1 MKILSPFVHGILDFV
16 VVIAFALA
24 PTVLQFAG
32 TPRTLCY
39 VLAVVHAAMT
49 LITAF
54 PLGALK
60 IIPFPVHG
68 LIELVA
74 AVFIIL
80 APWILGFTDGLD
92 AKRFYVAAG
101 IVILVV
107 VLLTDYK
114 AAPPPPDRPL
124 RA

>member
-1 MKILSPFVHGILDFV
+1 MKILSPFAHGILDFV
-16 VVIAFALA
+16 VVLAFALA
-24 PTVLQFAG
+24 PSVMGFAG

-68 LIELVA
+68 VIELCA
-74 AVFIIL
+74 AVFILL
-80 APWILGFTDGLD
+80 APFLLDFTPGVD
-92 AKRFYVAAG
+92 ARNFYVGAG

-114 AAPPPPDRPL
+114 AAAPPPARPL
-124 RA
+124 AP

>member
-16 VVIAFALA
+16 VVIAFAVA
-24 PTVLQFAG
+24 PTVLGFAG
-32 TPRTLCY
+32 TPRVTCY

-54 PLGALK
+54 PLGAIK

-68 LIELVA
+68 LIELCA

-92 AKRFYVAAG
+92 AKYFFVAAG

-114 AAPPPPDRPL
+114 AAAPPPDQPL

>member
-1 MKILSPFVHGILDFV
+1 
-16 VVIAFALA
+16 
-24 PTVLQFAG
+24 
-32 TPRTLCY
+32 
-39 VLAVVHAAMT
+39 MT

-68 LIELVA
+68 LIELGA

-101 IVILVV
+101 IVILIV
-107 VLLTDYK
+107 VLLTDYR
-114 AAPPPPDRPL
+114 AAAPPPDRPL

>member
-1 MKILSPFVHGILDFV
+1 MKILSPYVHGVLDFV

-24 PTVLQFAG
+24 PTVLGFAG

-49 LITAF
+49 LLTAF
-54 PLGALK
+54 PLGAIK

-68 LIELVA
+68 VIEIVA
-74 AVFIIL
+74 GVAILL

-92 AKRFYVAAG
+92 AKYFYVCAG
-101 IVILVV
+101 IAILVV
-107 VLLTDYK
+107 VFLTDYK
-114 AAPPPPDRPL
+114 AAPPPERPL
-124 RA
+124 TR